1 MADNTGIYSQFALH
15 FSTLEEAEAYKRKV
29 AEEQAEARKGWV
41 EVSKGVFRRIIQCYK
56 LLK

>member
-29 AEEQAEARKGWV
+29 AEEQVEARKGCV
-41 EVSKGVFRRIIQCYK
+41 ELSKGVFVPP
-56 LLK
+56 